1 MKKLL
6 ISLIATLALSL
17 SGYADNVMVEVPANT
32 SSNLLSVPVIT
43 DEITFTATT
52 ATSATVRLYDSATT
66 TTTKV
71 QAAYTS
77 YSTYA
82 TNFSATTTNT
92 DGVLITNTFVGT
104 YTVATVNS
112 ASTSSI
118 TPIMTVVIP
127 GSTQR
132 VKTAKLQVMRGLTA
146 VSSAAVLIEV
156 DYRKN
161 P

>member
-1 MKKLL
+1 MKKLF
-6 ISLIATLALSL
+6 ISLTAVLLLSL
-17 SGYADNVMVEVPANT
+17 SGYADNVMVDIPANT
-32 SSNLLSVPVIT
+32 SSNLLSVPAIT
-43 DEITFTATT
+43 DEITFTATSVT
-52 ATSATVRLYDSATT
+52 AATVRLYDSATT

-71 QAAYTS
+71 VAAYSS

-82 TNFSATTTNT
+82 TNFSSTTTNT

-104 YTVATVNS
+104 YTVATAVTATTN
-112 ASTSSI
+112 TI

-127 GSTQR
+127 GSSQR

-146 VSSAAVLIEV
+146 VSSAAVTIEV